1 MDIKLK
7 IYTFIKESCKI
18 TTTNMEVNIMEKKT
32 FRHYFSIVF
41 SLLIF
46 LSAFY
51 SIPFTV
57 KAQENNVDLDR
68 INSGLEEEGV
78 LTVGM
83 EANYAPFNWSQT
95 SPSDGA
101 VEIDNSPGEFAN
113 GYDVQMARQLADE
126 LGLDLKIIKLEWDG
140 LPPALESGMIDAII
154 AGMSPTPER
163 KREIAFSDSY
173 YESDMVLVVNK
184 DSKYAEATSLADF
197 NGARVTAQLNT
208 FHYELIDQIPN
219 VNQQTAM
226 DSFPTMISSVLSD
239 KIDAYISEKPGALA
253 AVASNSDLTF
263 VSFDEGQGFETDD
276 VDTSVAVG
284 LRLDSPLIEPV
295 NEALATISQDTRNQL
310 MEDMVDLNEQ
320 GESKGF
326 WSDVRNI
333 WNTYGHQFL
342 IGARNTIIIAFIS
355 TLVGFLIGLLIAIY
369 RTIPINRKHKPIT
382 YTFYKILE
390 FFIVAYI
397 EIFRGTPMMVQ
408 AMMIFYGSKLFFN
421 IDLSAMVA
429 ALIIVSINTG
439 AYLTEVIRGGIIG
452 VDPGQSEA
460 AKAIGMSHFQSMT
473 TVVLPQ
479 AIRNTLPALGN
490 EFVVNIKD
498 TSVLNVIAVTE
509 LFFITRSAAGST
521 YKTFQTFFIASVLY
535 FVMTFIATRLLI
547 LLEKYMGGATSY
559 TVHKSSTT
567 MPTNIKKGN

>member
-1 MDIKLK
+1 
-7 IYTFIKESCKI
+7 
-18 TTTNMEVNIMEKKT
+18 MEKRILKYC
-32 FRHYFSIVF
+32 FSVIFSFLAFFSI
-41 SLLIF
+41 
-46 LSAFY
+46 FY
-51 SIPFTV
+51 SFPFIV
-57 KAQENNVDLDR
+57 NAQENNDDLDL

-83 EANYAPFNWSQT
+83 EANYAPFNWSQA
-95 SPSDGA
+95 SPSGGA
-101 VEIDNSPGEFAN
+101 IEIDNSPGEYAN
-113 GYDVQMARQLADE
+113 GYDVQMAAKLAEE
-126 LGLDLKIIKLEWDG
+126 LGLELKIVKLEWDG

-184 DSKYAEATSLADF
+184 DSQYAKATSLADF
-197 NGARVTAQLNT
+197 DGARVTAQLNT

-219 VNQQTAM
+219 VDQQTAM
-226 DSFPTMISSVLSD
+226 ESFPTMISSVLSD
-239 KIDAYISEKPGALA
+239 KTDAYVSERPGALA

-263 VSFDEGQGFETDD
+263 VTFDEGEGFETDD

-284 LRLDSPLIEPV
+284 LRLDSPLIAPI
-295 NEALATISQDTRNQL
+295 NEALANISQDTRDQL
-310 MEDMVDLNEQ
+310 MEDMVELNEQ

-333 WNTYGHQFL
+333 WSTYSHQFFV
-342 IGARNTIIIAFIS
+342 GARNTIIIAFIS

-369 RTIPINRKHKPIT
+369 RTIPMNKKRKPIR
-382 YTFYKILE
+382 YAFYKFFE
-390 FFIVAYI
+390 FLIIAYI

-421 IDLSAMVA
+421 IDLSSMVA

-460 AKAIGMSHFQSMT
+460 AKAIGMNHFQSMT
-473 TVVLPQ
+473 TVILPQ

-547 LLEKYMGGATSY
+547 LLEKYMGGANSY
-559 TVHKSSTT
+559 TMHKSSTT
-567 MPTNIKKGN
+567 IAINVKKGADK

>member
-1 MDIKLK
+1 M
-7 IYTFIKESCKI
+7 I
-18 TTTNMEVNIMEKKT
+18 TLTCLAFLLFSHPLSLITN
-32 FRHYFSIVF
+32 
-41 SLLIF
+41 
-46 LSAFY
+46 
-51 SIPFTV
+51 
-57 KAQENNVDLDR
+57 AQETNYDLDL

-95 SPSDGA
+95 SPSNGA
-101 VEIDNSPGEFAN
+101 IEIDNSPGEYAN
-113 GYDVQMARQLADE
+113 GYDVQMAVQLAEE

-163 KREIAFSDSY
+163 EEQMDFSNDY
-173 YESDMVLVVNK
+173 YESDMVLVTR
-184 DSKYAEATSLADF
+184 SESEYAEATSLADF
-197 NGARVTAQLNT
+197 DGARVTAQLNT
-208 FHYELIDQIPN
+208 FHYELVEQIPN
-219 VNQQTAM
+219 VVQQTAM

-239 KIDAYISEKPGALA
+239 KSDAYVSERPGALA
-253 AVASNSDLTF
+253 AVAANSDLTF
-263 VSFDEGQGFETDD
+263 IAFEEGQGFDTGE

-284 LRLDSPLIEPV
+284 LRLDSPLVEPI
-295 NEALATISQDTRNQL
+295 NEALATISQSNRNQL
-310 MEDMVDLNEQ
+310 MEDMVELNER
-320 GESKGF
+320 GESGGF
-326 WSDVRNI
+326 WSDVREI
-333 WNTYGHQFL
+333 WDTYGRQFL
-342 IGARNTIIIAFIS
+342 VGARNTIFIAFIS
-355 TLVGFLIGLLIAIY
+355 TIIGFLIGLLIAIY
-369 RTIPINRKHKPIT
+369 RSIPMNRRRNPVS
-382 YTFYKILE
+382 YTLYKIVE
-390 FFIVAYI
+390 FFIIAYI

-421 IDLSAMVA
+421 IDLSSMFA

-460 AKAIGMSHFQSMT
+460 AKAIGMNHFQSMT
-473 TVVLPQ
+473 TVILPQ

-521 YKTFQTFFIASVLY
+521 YMTFQTFFIASVLY

-547 LLEKYMGGATSY
+547 LIEKYMGGSSSY
-559 TVHKSSTT
+559 TVHKSST
-567 MPTNIKKGN
+567 MAVNLKEGANK